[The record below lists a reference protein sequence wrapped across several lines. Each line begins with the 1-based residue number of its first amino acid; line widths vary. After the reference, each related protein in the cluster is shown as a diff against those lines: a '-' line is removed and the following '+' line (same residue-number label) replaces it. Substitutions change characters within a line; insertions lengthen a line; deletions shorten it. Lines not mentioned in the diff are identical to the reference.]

1 MISIRIREDID
12 LKILEYYRYHY
23 QENLLFPTYK
33 KVIKSGLR
41 QIVIEIL
48 ISNREVFINK
58 NAKIK
63 KSEYRFLHDLEKDH
77 LLVE

>member
-1 MISIRIREDID
+1 MIAIRIREGID
-12 LKILEYYRYHY
+12 LKILEYYRYQY

-33 KVIKSGLR
+33 KVIKTGLR

-48 ISNREVFINK
+48 ISSREVFINK

-77 LLVE
+77 LLIE

>member
-1 MISIRIREDID
+1 MIAITIRENID

-48 ISNREVFINK
+48 IFPV
-58 NAKIK
+58 
-63 KSEYRFLHDLEKDH
+63 EKY
-77 LLVE
+77 LSIRMQK

>member
-1 MISIRIREDID
+1 MRIREGID

-33 KVIKSGLR
+33 KVIKIGTR

-48 ISNREVFINK
+48 ISSREIFINK
-58 NAKIK
+58 NAKLK
-63 KSEYRFLHDLEKDH
+63 KSEYQFLHDLEKDR